1 MKRLIT
7 LIFFFALGLL
17 IFGCSQNTVKEDAS
31 TSTNKAE
38 TAPIQKAAPA
48 DNEIVNPHGDGSM
61 QPKQPKPIVVP
72 DEVAKKYKAVKINV
86 ISIKD
91 NKTISVNAPIGQ
103 ETKVPNTP
111 VVVYVEAYLPDFNMG
126 TENITSLSAEEK
138 NPAVKVKIAKGE
150 NRYEGWLFKNFEI
163 HKIEDPDYEFKLEGG
178 ITK

>member
-1 MKRLIT
+1 MKRLTT
-7 LIFFFALGLL
+7 LVSLFTISLL

-31 TSTNKAE
+31 TSTNKTE
-38 TAPIQKAAPA
+38 TTSVQKTAPA
-48 DNEIVNPHGDGSM
+48 DNEIVNPHGDGNI

-72 DEVAKKYKAVKINV
+72 DEVAKKYKAVKINI
-86 ISIKD
+86 ISVKD

-111 VVVYVEAYLPDFNMG
+111 LVLFVEAYLPDFNMG
-126 TENITSLSAEEK
+126 TENITSLTAEEK